1 MFLLFGPLNQISF
14 VHSETH
20 VTIFS
25 LLCRM
30 THCRRLCFFCDQR
43 YTTERE
49 KTHLQQSQETSN
61 VSSERLGFIYIKK
74 SSPPLKISP
83 QYAPVLG

>member
-1 MFLLFGPLNQISF
+1 MVLLFGPLNQISF

-30 THCRRLCFFCDQR
+30 MHCRRLCFSVISGIQQKGKR
-43 YTTERE
+43 YTCNN
-49 KTHLQQSQETSN
+49 HNHAAWLFSIN
-61 VSSERLGFIYIKK
+61 F
-74 SSPPLKISP
+74 
-83 QYAPVLG
+83 